1 MFVTECKTKW
11 WSTPPPTPNTRT
23 NIRVKGF
30 FPYSDLSCLLL
41 VVIVIC
47 LVVVPVLSPGF
58 GMEATF
64 LLVVGYSHTKV
75 MAISFLVIAVGF
87 SGFAISGK
95 NVKDFL
101 SHKQTDFRTVTTSL
115 QSCEKPYLNSYS
127 VVVWWAFWHKNGG
140 RASPKWVLHI
150 GGGWGEF
157 PPCYVKRFEDLSW

>member
-1 MFVTECKTKW
+1 MIKLQYVHFWSKNSKSYPNSLNICLCPQPMFVTECKTKW
-11 WSTPPPTPNTRT
+11 RSTPPPNPNT
-23 NIRVKGF
+23 IRVKGS
-30 FPYSDLSCLLL
+30 FPYCDLSCLLL
-41 VVIVIC
+41 VVVLVC

-95 NVKDFL
+95 DVKDFL

-127 VVVWWAFWHKNGG
+127 VVV
-140 RASPKWVLHI
+140 
-150 GGGWGEF
+150 
-157 PPCYVKRFEDLSW
+157 